1 MTLIK
6 TLGGL
11 LLAASASFAAAQ
23 ANPGKPLHIIVP
35 FTTGGVLDTLA
46 RTIGQEIT
54 NETQQTVVV
63 ENRTGASG
71 NIGTEAI
78 GRATPDGHTI
88 GMGTIATFGINP
100 GLYGARLPYDPI
112 KDFAPVAMVA
122 TQRNV
127 VLVNPSL
134 PIRNIPELIAYA
146 KTQQVNYGSAGNGS
160 SQHMAGQMFM
170 KQAGV
175 KLTHVPYRGSGPAL
189 ADLMGGSIQLMFVDM
204 PAAMQHIRSGRL
216 RPIGVT
222 SLQRSPALPDVPT
235 VAEQGLPGFQVIAWF
250 GVIAPAK
257 TPQATVDALSRR
269 VLAIMEK
276 PAVRQKM
283 EALGADP
290 VALPPAE
297 FGRHIVA
304 EIDRWSQLVR
314 ELNVKLD

>member
-1 MTLIK
+1 MKLIR
-6 TLGGL
+6 TLGTL
-11 LLAASASFAAAQ
+11 LLAASASLASAQ
-23 ANPGKPLHIIVP
+23 NPPSRPLHLIVP

-46 RTIGQEIT
+46 RTIAQEIT
-54 NETQQTVVV
+54 SETQQTVVV

-78 GRATPDGHTI
+78 ARATPDGHTI

-100 GLYGARLPYDPI
+100 GLYGQRLPYDPI

-134 PIRNIPELIAYA
+134 PVRSIPELIAYA
-146 KTQQVNYGSAGNGS
+146 KANPVNYGSAGNGS

-222 SLQRSPALPDVPT
+222 SLQRSPALPEVPT
-235 VAEQGLPGFQVIAWF
+235 VAEQGLPGFEVIAWF
-250 GVIAPAK
+250 GVFAPAK

-269 VLAIMEK
+269 VLSIMEK

-297 FGRHIVA
+297 FSRHIKA

>member
-1 MTLIK
+1 MTLIR

-11 LLAASASFAAAQ
+11 LLAASATLAAAQ
-23 ANPGKPLHIIVP
+23 SASSRPLQLIVP

-46 RTIGQEIT
+46 RTIAQEIT

-63 ENRTGASG
+63 ENRPGASG

-78 GRATPDGHTI
+78 ARATPDGHTI

-127 VLVNPSL
+127 VLVNPNL
-134 PIRNIPELIAYA
+134 PVRSIPELIAYA
-146 KTQQVNYGSAGNGS
+146 KANEVNYGSAGNGS

-189 ADLMGGSIQLMFVDM
+189 ADLLGGSIQLMFVDM

-222 SLQRSPALPDVPT
+222 SLQRSPALPEVPT
-235 VAEQGLPGFQVIAWF
+235 VAEQGLPGFEVIAWF
-250 GVIAPAK
+250 GVLAPAK
-257 TPQATVDALSRR
+257 TPAATVDALSRR

-297 FGRHIVA
+297 FKRHIVA
-304 EIDRWSQLVR
+304 EIQRWSQLVR